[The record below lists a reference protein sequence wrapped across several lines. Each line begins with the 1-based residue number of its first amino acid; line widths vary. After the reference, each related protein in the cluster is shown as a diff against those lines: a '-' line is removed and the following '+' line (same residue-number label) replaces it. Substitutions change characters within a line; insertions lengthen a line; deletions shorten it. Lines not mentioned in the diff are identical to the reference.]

1 MRLPQMFAG
10 RILANHVSRVTGLA
24 MLGATVLLLLLQIL
38 FTYLGELGELKD
50 NYNAWAALRYVLW
63 ESPRYLYELLPI
75 AALMGSVIGLGTLA
89 SNSELV
95 VMRAAGQSLWTI
107 VGWVLRPAVA
117 LMLASLMISEWLIP
131 YSNEQAQAVRSES
144 NRTVS
149 LGEVRGYWIREQDR
163 FVYVEYANSAGE
175 LRRVEMLQFD
185 TEQHLTRSLTAA
197 QGQYQQGQQ
206 WQLQQVEQAV
216 LQADGVAVARQD
228 TLLPVELALQP
239 RFVHLVTQSPD
250 ALAPSQLWSYIQYLA
265 QQGQVPASYRLAL
278 WQKLT
283 APFALA
289 ALVVLACS
297 FIFGPLRQQSVGFRL
312 VIALF
317 VGLGFR
323 YLQDFLGY
331 ASLIYNVSAGWFVA
345 LPIVLLFVIGGFA
358 LRRMR

>member
-1 MRLPQMFAG
+1 MFG
-10 RILANHVSRVTGLA
+10 GQILANHVSRVTGLA
-24 MLGATVLLLLLQIL
+24 MLGATLLLLLLQIL
-38 FTYLGELGELKD
+38 FTYLGELGDLKD
-50 NYNAWAALRYVLW
+50 NYTAWTALRYVLW

-89 SNSELV
+89 SNGELV
-95 VMRAAGQSLWTI
+95 VMRAAGQSLWRI
-107 VGWVLRPAVA
+107 VSWVLRPALA
-117 LMLASLMISEWLIP
+117 LMLASLLISEWLIP
-131 YSNEQAQAVRSES
+131 YSSEQAQAVRGES
-144 NRTVS
+144 SRSVS
-149 LGEVRGYWIREQDR
+149 LGEVRGYWMREQDR

-175 LRRVEMLQFD
+175 LRHVEMLQFD
-185 TEQHLTRSLTAA
+185 ANQHLTQSLRAA

-206 WQLQQVEQAV
+206 WQLEQVQRVV
-216 LQADGVAVARQD
+216 LQADGVAVATQEQV
-228 TLLPVELALQP
+228 LPVQLALQP
-239 RFVHLVTQSPD
+239 RFVHLVTQSPES
-250 ALAPSQLWSYIQYLA
+250 LAPSQLWSYIQYLG
-265 QQGQVPASYRLAL
+265 QQSQAPASYHLAL

-345 LPIVLLFVIGGFA
+345 LPIVLLFMVGGFA